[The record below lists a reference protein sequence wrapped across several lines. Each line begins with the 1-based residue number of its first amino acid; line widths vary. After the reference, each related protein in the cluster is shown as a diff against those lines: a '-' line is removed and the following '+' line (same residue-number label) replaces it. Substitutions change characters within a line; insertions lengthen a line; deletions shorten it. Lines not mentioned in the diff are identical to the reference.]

1 MHLSN
6 DKSINQLAQDLLK
19 QGWTLIKGRHGKLVP
34 PCGRGRVIVPG
45 TPGDHRAFLNFRR
58 DVRRCQ
64 HGHAGRY
71 QHDSHGVQS

>member
-34 PCGRGRVIVPG
+34 PCGRGLVIVPG

-64 HGHAGRY
+64 NGLAGRY
-71 QHDSHGVQS
+71 KHDSHGVQP